1 VASLGPSFPS
11 EWRVPLRQWAN
22 ALVDRLVDDY
32 SGAFGGVSSALLYLL
47 GGLERALLAVPWW
60 LVTVALALLVW
71 NATRRPLAG
80 VLVAAGLVL
89 VGTFGLWAEMVTT
102 LALMALATVMCVLV
116 GVPLGVLM
124 SRSAAFKA
132 VLRPVLDLMQT
143 LPSFVYLVPV
153 VMFFGLGNVS
163 ALFATFVYAVPPV
176 IRLTDLGLRSVERSL
191 VEAAETSGANELQ
204 VLRYV
209 RLPLALPTLAAGVNQ
224 TIMLAL
230 SMVVLTSMIGAR
242 GLGQVVLRGLQ
253 RGDVGLG
260 LEAGLAIVLL
270 AVVMDRVTA
279 GYVRRAGDGAAERG

>member
-1 VASLGPSFPS
+1 
-11 EWRVPLRQWAN
+11 
-22 ALVDRLVDDY
+22 DRLVDDY

-132 VLRPVLDLMQT
+132 VLRPLLDLMQT

-230 SMVVLTSMIGAR
+230 SMIVLTSMIGAR

>member
-1 VASLGPSFPS
+1 MASLGPSFPS

-132 VLRPVLDLMQT
+132 VLRPLLDLMQT

>member
-1 VASLGPSFPS
+1 MASLGPSFPS
-11 EWRVPLRQWAN
+11 GWRVPLREWAN
-22 ALVDRLVDDY
+22 ALVDRLVTDY
-32 SGAFGGVSSALLYLL
+32 SAAFVGVSDALLYLL
-47 GGLERALLAVPWW
+47 GVLERWLLALPWW
-60 LVTVALALLVW
+60 LVTLALALLVW
-71 NATRRPLAG
+71 NATRRLLAG
-80 VLVAAGLVL
+80 ALVAAGLVL
-89 VGTFGLWAEMVTT
+89 VGSFGLWPETVTT
-102 LALMALATVMCVLV
+102 LALMALATVLCVLL

-124 SRSAAFKA
+124 SRSARFKA

-176 IRLTDLGLRSVERSL
+176 IRLTDLGLRSVDRSL
-191 VEAAETSGANELQ
+191 VEAAETAGASEAQ

-209 RLPLALPTLAAGVNQ
+209 RLPLALPTVAAGVNQ

-270 AVVMDRVTA
+270 AVVMDRVTS
-279 GYVRRAGDGAAERG
+279 GYARRWDSEAEERG

>member
-1 VASLGPSFPS
+1 MASPGPGFPS
-11 EWRVPLRQWAN
+11 GWRVPLREWAN
-22 ALVDRLVDDY
+22 AFVDRLVDDH
-32 SGAFGGVSSALLYLL
+32 SAAFQAWSDRVLYLL
-47 GGLERALLAVPWW
+47 GVVERGLLAVPWW
-60 LVTVALALLVW
+60 LVALVVALLVW
-71 NATRRPLAG
+71 HATRRPLAG
-80 VLVAAGLVL
+80 ALTAAGLVV
-89 VGTFGLWAEMVTT
+89 VGAFGLWPETVTT
-102 LALMALATVMCVLV
+102 LALMALATALCVLV

-124 SRSAAFKA
+124 SRSAAVKA

-163 ALFATFVYAVPPV
+163 ALFATFVYAVPPL
-176 IRLTDLGLRSVERSL
+176 IRLTDLGLRSVDRSL
-191 VEAAETSGANELQ
+191 VEAAQTAGATEGQ

-279 GYVRRAGDGAAERG
+279 GYARRWDPDAEERG

>member
-1 VASLGPSFPS
+1 MAAPGPSFPS
-11 EWRVPLRQWAN
+11 GWRVPLREWTN
-22 ALVDRLVDDY
+22 AFVNRLVDDY
-32 SGAFGGVSSALLYLL
+32 SAAFAGVSDALLYLL

-60 LVTVALALLVW
+60 LVTVALAALVW

-80 VLVAAGLVL
+80 AFVVVGLVL
-89 VGTFGLWAEMVTT
+89 VGSFGLWPETVTT
-102 LALMALATVMCVLV
+102 LALMALATALCVLV

-124 SRSAAFKA
+124 SRSARFKA

-153 VMFFGLGNVS
+153 VMFFGLGNVA

-176 IRLTDLGLRSVERSL
+176 IRLTDLGLRSVDRSL
-191 VEAAETSGANELQ
+191 IEAAETAGASELQ

-279 GYVRRAGDGAAERG
+279 GYARRWDDGAAERG

>member
-1 VASLGPSFPS
+1 MASLGPSFPS

-132 VLRPVLDLMQT
+132 VLRPLLDLMQT

-153 VMFFGLGNVS
+153 VMFFGLGNVT

>member
-1 VASLGPSFPS
+1 MIAGAGFPS
-11 EWRVPLRQWAN
+11 GWRLPLRDWVN
-22 ALVDRLVDDY
+22 AFVRRLVDDY
-32 SGAFGGVSSALLYLL
+32 SAAFSGVSDAFLFALA
-47 GGLERALLAVPWW
+47 GLERGLLALPWW
-60 LVTVALALLVW
+60 LITLALALAVW
-71 NATRRPLAG
+71 HATRRPLAG
-80 VLVAAGLVL
+80 LLVAAALVVL
-89 VGTFGLWAEMVTT
+89 GTFGLWPELVTT
-102 LALMALATVMCVLV
+102 LALMAIATALCVLV

-124 SRSAAFKA
+124 SRSAGFKS

-163 ALFATFVYAVPPV
+163 ALIATFVYAVPPL

-191 VEAAETSGANELQ
+191 IEAAETAGASEMQ

-209 RLPLALPTLAAGVNQ
+209 RLPLALPTLAAGLNQ

-253 RGDVGLG
+253 RADVGVG

-270 AVVMDRVTA
+270 AVIMDRITA
-279 GYVRRAGDGAAERG
+279 GYARRWDPDAAERG

>member
-1 VASLGPSFPS
+1 
-11 EWRVPLRQWAN
+11 VPLRDWAN
-22 ALVDRLVDDY
+22 AVVDRLVTDY
-32 SGAFGGVSSALLYLL
+32 SATFAGVSDALLYLL
-47 GGLERALLAVPWW
+47 GALERGLLALPWW
-60 LVTVALALLVW
+60 LVTLLLSLLVW
-71 NATRRPLAG
+71 NATRRALAG
-80 VLVAAGLVL
+80 ALVAASLVL
-89 VGTFGLWAEMVTT
+89 VGSFGLWPETVTT
-102 LALMALATVMCVLV
+102 LALMALATALCVLV

-124 SRSAAFKA
+124 SRSARFKA

-176 IRLTDLGLRSVERSL
+176 IRLTDLGLRSVDRSL
-191 VEAAETSGANELQ
+191 VEAAETAGASEAQ

-209 RLPLALPTLAAGVNQ
+209 RLPLALPTVAAGVNQ

-270 AVVMDRVTA
+270 AVVMDRVTS
-279 GYVRRAGDGAAERG
+279 GYARRWDDGAEERG

>member
-1 VASLGPSFPS
+1 MAAPGPSFPS
-11 EWRVPLRQWAN
+11 GWRVPLREWTN
-22 ALVDRLVDDY
+22 AFVNRLVDDY
-32 SGAFGGVSSALLYLL
+32 SAAFASVSDALLYLL

-60 LVTVALALLVW
+60 LVTVALAALVW

-80 VLVAAGLVL
+80 AFVVVGLVL
-89 VGTFGLWAEMVTT
+89 VGSFGLWPETVTT
-102 LALMALATVMCVLV
+102 LALMALATALCVLV

-124 SRSAAFKA
+124 SRSARFKA

-176 IRLTDLGLRSVERSL
+176 IRLTDLGLRSVDRSL
-191 VEAAETSGANELQ
+191 IEAAETAGASELQ

-279 GYVRRAGDGAAERG
+279 GYARRWDDGAAERG

>member
-1 VASLGPSFPS
+1 MTSLGPGFPS
-11 EWRVPLRQWAN
+11 GWRLPLREWAN
-22 ALVDRLVDDY
+22 ALVDRLVNDY
-32 SGAFGGVSSALLYLL
+32 SAAFQGAGDALLYLL
-47 GGLERALLAVPWW
+47 AGLERGLLALPWW
-60 LVTVALALLVW
+60 LVTLALALAVW
-71 NATRRPLAG
+71 RATSRPLAG
-80 VLVAAGLVL
+80 VLVAAAFVV
-89 VGTFGLWAEMVTT
+89 VGAFGLWPETVTT
-102 LALMALATVMCVLV
+102 LALMALATALCVLV

-124 SRSAAFKA
+124 SRSAGLKA
-132 VLRPVLDLMQT
+132 VVRPVLDLMQT

-176 IRLTDLGLRSVERSL
+176 VRLTDLGLRSVDRSL
-191 VEAAETSGANELQ
+191 IEAAETEGASELQ

-253 RGDVGLG
+253 RGDVGVG

-270 AVVMDRVTA
+270 AVVMDRVTSGYARRWAA
-279 GYVRRAGDGAAERG
+279 GADERG